1 MDERNRL
8 EPLFSCAAEY
18 RFGAFTRLFSKL
30 ESNPA
35 GTPSEAY
42 LLRAQIKL
50 FAADESCADDLDKA
64 GAAGAVP
71 LHPCL
76 GGIWMADCPNRI
88 VVFSKAPG
96 ALERFLGALPRTST
110 LLEGWYG
117 ETGRGMASQ
126 IQSEILY
133 YAGRFDEAVGIAE
146 TQLCPGRE
154 DETNT
159 LLALCTLY
167 RCHLATGKP
176 DKAEQCMLDMITF
189 ASTHPKYLD
198 QYKIIREWANLT
210 TGWSGDTPRFASG
223 VRGETIPVLEDRL
236 EAIRHGISCPSP
248 LEAPFTAYAQ
258 VGYADAYPL
267 RQYYMDV
274 FNAVYWF
281 QAGDIP
287 QSEAFFKSAY
297 EAAVNSGLIMP
308 IVEYGVQIVPLLE
321 HALQNGIIHSEKWA
335 GRISDLAHQYEK
347 NLGIYRA

>member
-1 MDERNRL
+1 MDQKKRL
-8 EPLFSCAAEY
+8 ESLFSCAAEY
-18 RFGAFTRLFSKL
+18 RFRAFASLFSKL
-30 ESNPA
+30 EANPA
-35 GTPSEAY
+35 GVPPEAY

-50 FAADESCADDLDKA
+50 FAADESCADDLAKA
-64 GAAGAVP
+64 GSAGADPV
-71 LHPCL
+71 HPCL

-96 ALERFLGALPRTST
+96 ALERFLDALPHTGA

-117 ETGRGMASQ
+117 EAGRSMASQ

-133 YAGRFDEAVGIAE
+133 YAGRFEEAVSLAE
-146 TQLCPGRE
+146 TQLRPGRA

-159 LLALCTLY
+159 LLALCNLY

-189 ASTHPKYLD
+189 TSTHPKYLD
-198 QYKIIREWANLT
+198 QYRIIREWANLT

-223 VRGETIPVLEDRL
+223 VRGETVPVLEDRL
-236 EAIRHGISCPSP
+236 EAIRHGMSSQSP

-258 VGYADAYPL
+258 GGYADAYPL

-281 QAGDIP
+281 QTGDIP
-287 QSEAFFKSAY
+287 QSETFFKSAH
-297 EAAVNSGLIMP
+297 EVAVNSGLIMP
-308 IVEYGVQIVPLLE
+308 IVEYGIQIIPLLE
-321 HALQNGIIHSEKWA
+321 HALQNGIVHSEKWA
-335 GRISDLAHQYEK
+335 GRISDLAHQYEE